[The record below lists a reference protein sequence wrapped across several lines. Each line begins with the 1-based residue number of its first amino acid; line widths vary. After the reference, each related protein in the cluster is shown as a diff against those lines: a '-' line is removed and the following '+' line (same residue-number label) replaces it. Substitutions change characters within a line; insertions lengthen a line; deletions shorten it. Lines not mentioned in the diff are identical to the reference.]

1 MVDFKEHNMT
11 AKSLSQKPP
20 LPNPGYDYREVSK
33 EQDFDDAERLL
44 NEALSMVSEA
54 KRKVGTHIPVPYHL
68 EKAKLEL
75 RHAVN
80 RFKIRRAR
88 LED

>member
-1 MVDFKEHNMT
+1 MVDFKDHVVA
-11 AKSLSQKPP
+11 AKSLSKKPP

-54 KRKVGTHIPVPYHL
+54 KRKVGIHIPVPYHL